1 MHTINAKN
9 AHKEST
15 LFSAQKNA
23 KQMLTKIQK
32 KHTKI
37 QKRHTKKVKNTQ
49 KNAKYDND
57 DDNAFYLFL
66 HKQNDRSVLT

>member
-9 AHKEST
+9 AHEEST

-37 QKRHTKKVKNTQ
+37 PKRHTKKVKKHTKKCQ
-49 KNAKYDND
+49 
-57 DDNAFYLFL
+57 
-66 HKQNDRSVLT
+66 T